1 LTQFFVPEKQALA
14 CVRNQGQNSGM
25 NIGYCRVSTEDQH
38 PDLQLAALQRAG
50 CTQIFTDKATGV
62 EEWIGKGRASLAAI
76 NAHIPLRDN
85 G

>member
-1 LTQFFVPEKQALA
+1 MK
-14 CVRNQGQNSGM
+14 
-25 NIGYCRVSTEDQH
+25 IGYCRVSTDDQN
-38 PDLQLAALQRAG
+38 PELQLTALERAG
-50 CTQIFTDKATGV
+50 CKRIFTDKATGV